1 MRLLGVALDL
11 VLPQRCAGCGAAG
24 GGVCAACTARLTAP
38 ARCRRP
44 RPAPPGLPPV
54 WAVTPYEGAARRLIV
69 AYKERGRAG
78 LARPLGAALARSVLA
93 AAGMWTPSDRPP
105 YDTPVGPPLLGSS
118 LPGSS
123 LPGSFPVGSSLV
135 GSPSAGSFPVGPSLA
150 GPSLVGSFPVG
161 PSPVGLAAAPLLLV
175 PVPSARAAVRRR
187 GDDPALRL
195 ARAAANAVARH
206 GVPARCLP
214 VLAHRRRVADQA
226 GLTAADRLANLRGAL
241 AARRDLP
248 NARLIVVDDVV
259 TTGATLAEAARA
271 LRLAG
276 AEVLAAAVVA
286 ATPRH
291 GETALSGR
299 TDAA

>member
-1 MRLLGVALDL
+1 MWLPGVALDL

-24 GGVCAACTARLTAP
+24 GGACAACTARLTAP

-54 WAVTPYEGAARRLIV
+54 WAVTPYDGTTRRLIV

-78 LARPLGAALARSVLA
+78 LVRPLGAGLARSVLA
-93 AAGMWTPSDRPP
+93 AAGEGPPLDRPP
-105 YDTPVGPPLLGSS
+105 GGAP
-118 LPGSS
+118 
-123 LPGSFPVGSSLV
+123 
-135 GSPSAGSFPVGPSLA
+135 
-150 GPSLVGSFPVG
+150 
-161 PSPVGLAAAPLLLV
+161 AAARPVVPAPGPLLLV

-195 ARAAANAVARH
+195 ARAAARTVTRY

-214 VLAHRRRVADQA
+214 VLGHRRRVADQA
-226 GLTAADRLANLRGAL
+226 GLAAAERLANLRGAL

-248 NARLIVVDDVV
+248 DARLIVVDDVV

-271 LRLAG
+271 LRAAG

-291 GETALSGR
+291 GETAFPGR
-299 TDAA
+299 ADAA